1 MDAYLMLEVTR
12 QRTAEWH
19 EAARKAGL
27 ARAVRKAIRA
37 KRNPAPA
44 ADSFSLPPIPDYVDG
59 TFRQAEDEA
68 VTQRAGA
75 AG

>member
-1 MDAYLMLEVTR
+1 MHAYLILELSR

-27 ARAVRKAIRA
+27 ARAARKAIRA
-37 KRNPAPA
+37 QGNRAPA
-44 ADSFSLPPIPDYVDG
+44 ADAISLPPIPDYVDG
-59 TFRQAEDEA
+59 TFRQPEDEA
-68 VTQRAGA
+68 VTERAGG

>member
-1 MDAYLMLEVTR
+1 MDAYLMLEVSR

-27 ARAVRKAIRA
+27 ARALRKAIRA
-37 KRNPAPA
+37 ERSRARTA
-44 ADSFSLPPIPDYVDG
+44 GAFSLPPVPDYVDG

-68 VTQRAGA
+68 VTERASA